1 MARVAG
7 RQGHLYVQLDGAQ
20 AVPLVYI
27 NNWSL
32 NATTDK
38 FEADVLKSDKPV
50 IVDFWAEWCGPC
62 RMISPVLAEL
72 AEEYRDKIT
81 VAKVNVDNEPDLAMK
96 YNVTGI
102 PLLGVF
108 KNGEMVKQLVGA
120 RPKAALVTELAEFL
134 S

>member
-1 MARVAG
+1 MPI
-7 RQGHLYVQLDGAQ
+7 DT
-20 AVPLVYI
+20 
-27 NNWSL
+27 
-32 NATTDK
+32 TTDK

-81 VAKVNVDNEPDLAMK
+81 VAKVNVDNEPYLAMK

-108 KNGEMVKQLVGA
+108 KNGEMV
-120 RPKAALVTELAEFL
+120 
-134 S
+134 

>member
-1 MARVAG
+1 MPI
-7 RQGHLYVQLDGAQ
+7 DT
-20 AVPLVYI
+20 
-27 NNWSL
+27 
-32 NATTDK
+32 TTDK

-81 VAKVNVDNEPDLAMK
+81 VAKVNVDFEPDLAMK